1 MSGATYTPSVSGIAI
16 TSGGAAN
23 SIGGGRGISTF
34 IFICA
39 IVGIGTTIANTKRIV
54 PKSNFFILLP
64 PCMKSCAFCF
74 LTQGLKVQP
83 MGFAQNSLAASTG

>member
-23 SIGGGRGISTF
+23 SIGGGRGISIFT
-34 IFICA
+34 FICA
-39 IVGIGTTIANTKRIV
+39 IVGMGTTIANIKRIV

-64 PCMKSCAFCF
+64 PLSFSDAIWASVVS
-74 LTQGLKVQP
+74 LK
-83 MGFAQNSLAASTG
+83 